1 MAIEVQGQ
9 PGIHEAVEEGVG
21 VSSFLC
27 DLERQSVLGVHRV
40 PYVEVSLSRIE
51 LVSEQGPAVR
61 RNPG

>member
-1 MAIEVQGQ
+1 
-9 PGIHEAVEEGVG
+9 VG

-27 DLERQSVLGVHRV
+27 GLERQSVLGVHRV

-51 LVSEQGPAVR
+51 LVYEQGPAAR